1 MFLTAVSGPG
11 LALPIHVTV
20 ADSHPNQQKRRRGSQ
35 TVWPVTYRSCQS
47 PKSPNACSEWPLLTQ
62 IIFGS
67 LTCIPSFFLG
77 CYVHF
82 ILREI
87 SQHLSQLFILTQL
100 RIIIMPAQVTTK
112 RPFLTRGWHKLPSV
126 GLPWKA
132 TVVIIQ
138 GSYYWLLCLHYQCTL
153 RSLRLLCG
161 LTNISKKALILS
173 IDFI

>member
-1 MFLTAVSGPG
+1 MDNWELEAMVLVFYFHSNFLQAFSSFLPH
-11 LALPIHVTV
+11 LFHLLRYDWFSALLPTTW
-20 ADSHPNQQKRRRGSQ
+20 N
-35 TVWPVTYRSCQS
+35 Y
-47 PKSPNACSEWPLLTQ
+47 E
-62 IIFGS
+62 
-67 LTCIPSFFLG
+67 TCFL
-77 CYVHF
+77 V
-82 ILREI
+82 
-87 SQHLSQLFILTQL
+87 FILTQL

-126 GLPWKA
+126 ELPWKA